1 MDGNRRQVINE
12 IANQLNRERARLNS
26 IAVLLQDAFEGLDKI
41 TTEIMRL
48 QNEYET
54 EINRLK
60 EQIEKYEKALPE
72 EVKANE

>member
-41 TTEIMRL
+41 ATEIMRL
-48 QNEYET
+48 QNEYEK

-60 EQIEKYEKALPE
+60 EQIEKYEKALPRGE
-72 EVKANE
+72 SK